1 MKIQEHKEI
10 ENQLMNG
17 PDQGKFINKLWKKL
31 EYKDKIKLTR
41 RLFKEK
47 DTTTAQRYVKVEEKG
62 TDVNLATHLLLDA
75 FDNKCDCAVI
85 ISNDSDFEL
94 PIEKVITKFKKQ
106 IVLLVPGAYIS
117 KELKSVIE
125 QSGLL
130 SSDRSFY
137 QYIKESD
144 LGKSQFPDVIN
155 GIFKPK

>member
-1 MKIQEHKEI
+1 MVQIKKIGH
-10 ENQLMNG
+10 
-17 PDQGKFINKLWKKL
+17 
-31 EYKDKIKLTR
+31 KDKIKLAK

-47 DTTTAQRYVKVEEKG
+47 DTATQRYVKVEEKG
-62 TDVNLATHLLLDA
+62 IDVNLATHLLLDA
-75 FDNKCDCAVI
+75 FDNKYDCAVI

-125 QSGLL
+125 QSGQL

-137 QYIKESD
+137 
-144 LGKSQFPDVIN
+144 
-155 GIFKPK
+155 